1 MTETKLRSWEKDA
14 ETREYVQ
21 ILSNHLRR
29 PGCAQVLRP
38 VQAAS
43 LFEMAHNGGLFGPQ
57 AMGAG
62 VFLSAVLSVL
72 VAEGR
77 RPVMLVPANL
87 KEKLRQDLRTW
98 STSWYIPVMIQLIS
112 FEELTSAKQNYRL
125 VDLRPD
131 LIVAPDCSR
140 LKNLNSKA
148 TQLVAEY
155 MKEKPETKFVAF
167 TTNVDAFDDYLH
179 VIRWCL
185 KDKTPIQAEG
195 ENRSDF
201 RARLLQTSGIVGLLG
216 TETFE
221 STPISDV
228 LVGAGL
234 AKTVGQ
240 ARTFLQQSAVEVDG
254 VQVHDEFKLSP
265 GVHTI
270 KVGSRAWAKVTL
282 GENTKTVGNLHD

>member
-1 MTETKLRSWEKDA
+1 MTETKLRSWAKDA
-14 ETREYVQ
+14 ETHNYVQ
-21 ILSNHLRR
+21 VLSDAFRM
-29 PGCAQVLRP
+29 PGVISVLRP

-43 LFEMAHNGGLFGPQ
+43 LVEMAHNGGLFGPQ

-87 KEKLRQDLRTW
+87 QEKLRRDLNAWRM
-98 STSWYIPVMIQLIS
+98 SWHIPVNISVIS

-125 VDLRPD
+125 EYAQPD
-131 LIVAPDCSR
+131 LIVTPDCSR

-167 TTNVDAFDDYLH
+167 TTNVDAFDDYMH
-179 VIRWCL
+179 VLRWCL
-185 KDKTPIQAEG
+185 KDKTPVQAEG
-195 ENRSDF
+195 ESRSNF

-254 VQVHDEFKLSP
+254 VQVHGEFKLSP

-270 KVGSRAWAKVTL
+270 QVGSRAWAKVTL
-282 GENTKTVGNLHD
+282 GENTETVGKPS